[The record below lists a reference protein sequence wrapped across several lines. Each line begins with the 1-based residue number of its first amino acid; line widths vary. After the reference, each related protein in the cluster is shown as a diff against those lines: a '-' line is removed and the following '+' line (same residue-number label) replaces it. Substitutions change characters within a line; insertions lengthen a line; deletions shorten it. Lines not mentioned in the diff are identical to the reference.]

1 MVKFARRDLT
11 AFTDLPQDVNGRCQ
25 TVVKVL
31 GEMIVG
37 SDTGWDYDER
47 TPADTYIYV
56 PSRNNELR
64 FAVSY
69 FRNESGAKL
78 MVMAFIGSTSA
89 SPFDYANMPYFSFKN
104 YLYPYEF
111 RNKLESSDNSH
122 IQQVGVMM
130 SMIPAG
136 SNSEFPNSIPND
148 YTTKFIPDDAIPLV
162 TEAGYSSSGYF
173 QNQYCFLGAV
183 ASNNIYSLGIL
194 IDSKFIMF
202 MCGLST
208 TSTRATISPVYA
220 LGKIIGTLVHEND
233 ANICSHYGA
242 IRFQRLKGEYFMFT
256 RSLNGNN
263 NNYYGRDISANS
275 SSGSFDN
282 NAYAV
287 FFNENGELIPT
298 RCAYGPYG
306 VDVLSNAITNDSAA
320 NYTRWCP
327 YVMTTLYDPVGNGVV
342 PGDGFKGYLDTN
354 LFRCAIG
361 TTGNYYNDGA
371 FVCVGG
377 NMLVAWDQ
385 GASDNIM

>member
-11 AFTDLPQDVNGRCQ
+11 AFTELPKGINERCQ

-37 SDTGWDYDER
+37 SDTGWNYDER
-47 TPADTYIYV
+47 TPANSYIYV
-56 PSRNNELR
+56 PSRNNSCR

-69 FRNESGAKL
+69 FRNISGAKL
-78 MVMAFIGSTSA
+78 MIMAFVPSESSIGSY
-89 SPFDYANMPYFSFKN
+89 DNLPYFSFKN
-104 YLYPYEF
+104 YLYPYDF
-111 RNKLESSDNSH
+111 KNYLESSDNH
-122 IQQVGVMM
+122 QIQQTGVMM

-136 SNSEFPNSIPND
+136 SNSEFPNTIPND

-162 TEAGYSSSGYF
+162 TEACDSSSGYI
-173 QNQYCFLGAV
+173 QSQYSYFGSV
-183 ASNNIYSLGIL
+183 SSNNIYSIGIL
-194 IDSKFIMF
+194 IDSEFVMF
-202 MCGLST
+202 MSGLST
-208 TSTRATISPVYA
+208 TSTRSNLAPIYA
-220 LGKIIGTLVHEND
+220 LGKIIGTVAHEND
-233 ANICSHYGA
+233 SNICSHYGA
-242 IRFQRLKGEYFMFT
+242 IRFNKTKSDAFVFSYN
-256 RSLNGNN
+256 LNGANN
-263 NNYYGRDISANS
+263 TFYGRKVSDSNS
-275 SSGSFDN
+275 GFNS

-287 FFNENGELIPT
+287 FFNENGTLIPT
-298 RCAYGPYG
+298 WCAYGPYG
-306 VDVLSNAITNDSAA
+306 VDVLCNSITNDSAA

-327 YVMTTLYDPVGNGVV
+327 YVMTTLYDPVNNGVV